1 MADQAT
7 LIRVFRD
14 TEEMLETDE
23 TLRRAALLS
32 KRATVFYPE
41 QIAIPVPCNPGYD
54 TAVTLSHDRTFAAAM
69 RLRREY
75 PDARIAVHNFASA
88 TNPGGGVVSGA
99 RAQEECLCRCSTLY
113 PALNSSHLRGYYY
126 EFHRNRHDVRY
137 TDTVLYTPEVII
149 FKTDEDIPQL
159 MPKSDWCKV
168 GVITCAA
175 PNLRSKPVNPMNPGT
190 GSSIRMSDEA
200 LRELHLSRGRRILQA
215 AAAQC
220 NEVLVLGAFGCGAFR
235 NNPDVVAAVYK
246 ELTEEFR
253 GYFRHIEFAVY
264 TPKENPENYFAFERV
279 LQK

>member
-41 QIAIPVPCNPGYD
+41 QIAIPVPCNPGY
-54 TAVTLSHDRTFAAAM
+54 
-69 RLRREY
+69 
-75 PDARIAVHNFASA
+75 
-88 TNPGGGVVSGA
+88 VVSGA

-126 EFHRNRHDVRY
+126 EYHRNRHDVRY

-149 FKTDEDIPQL
+149 FKTDEDVPQL

-190 GSSIRMSDEA
+190 GSAIRMSDEA